1 MNTDA
6 DQITIDATSSPSES
20 IVMEIAKRDNTSPF
34 EMQPLYEVI
43 DPEALDTLFKNGV
56 EGEVKFEYA
65 GYEVTVT
72 KSASTEIPISEAGG
86 E

>member
-20 IVMEIAKRDNTSPF
+20 IVMEIAKRNNTSPF

-43 DPEALDTLFKNGV
+43 DPEALDTLFKRGMKGDV
-56 EGEVKFEYA
+56 MFEYA

-72 KSASTEIPISEAGG
+72 GSTSNEILLSGADG